1 MGDIKPMSNKAKIF
15 MEQWF
20 GEAELNDKY
29 WPYQFTIEDWQRIR
43 ETERFC
49 YNSFKSKNWRN
60 RGRFFGFKRKEDYEW
75 FLLRWL

>member
-1 MGDIKPMSNKAKIF
+1 MNDKVKSF

-20 GEAELNDKY
+20 GEEELNDKY
-29 WPYQFTIEDWQRIR
+29 WPYQFTINDWQRIR

-49 YNSFKSKNWRN
+49 YNSFKSGNWRN
-60 RGRFFGFKRKEDYEW
+60 RGRYFGFKRKQDYEW